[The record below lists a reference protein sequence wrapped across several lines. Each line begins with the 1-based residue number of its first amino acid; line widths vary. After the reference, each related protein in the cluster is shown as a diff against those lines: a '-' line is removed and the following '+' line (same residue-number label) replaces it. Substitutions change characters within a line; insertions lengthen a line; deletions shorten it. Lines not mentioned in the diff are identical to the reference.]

1 LGLFSHELN
10 FRDLLDP
17 NYFYFQSRVL
27 RSYDFG
33 MTWEPSM
40 DGLYAS
46 NLRIAGRGNRFAAF
60 HNTKGIYTSPDNG
73 IYWSAN
79 NNRNITKKPFQVKFY
94 GQNEGILA
102 LTEDKKGESRMIL
115 EINNKGNFI
124 QKSLPTTEGNQSI
137 QILGSHIKKYVFVVK
152 YKKKTS
158 RKSISG
164 QKTVALLGIQLP

>member
-1 LGLFSHELN
+1 
-10 FRDLLDP
+10 
-17 NYFYFQSRVL
+17 
-27 RSYDFG
+27 
-33 MTWEPSM
+33 
-40 DGLYAS
+40 
-46 NLRIAGRGNRFAAF
+46 
-60 HNTKGIYTSPDNG
+60 
-73 IYWSAN
+73 
-79 NNRNITKKPFQVKFY
+79 
-94 GQNEGILA
+94 
-102 LTEDKKGESRMIL
+102 MIL

>member
-1 LGLFSHELN
+1 
-10 FRDLLDP
+10 
-17 NYFYFQSRVL
+17 
-27 RSYDFG
+27 

-94 GQNEGILA
+94 GQNEGISINRRQ
-102 LTEDKKGESRMIL
+102 KGRIKDDFR
-115 EINNKGNFI
+115 NK
-124 QKSLPTTEGNQSI
+124 
-137 QILGSHIKKYVFVVK
+137 
-152 YKKKTS
+152 
-158 RKSISG
+158 
-164 QKTVALLGIQLP
+164 